1 LVIVGSAGWHNS
13 EIRTALEKSKHVRLV
28 GYVSRA
34 LLPSVYACASLFVF
48 PSLYEGFGMPLLE
61 AMAAGTPVITS
72 NISAM
77 PEVVGEAGVTVDP
90 YDADEIREAMR
101 SMLEDGNAAAQ
112 MGARGRDR
120 ARKFTWERT
129 AALTWEFF
137 ENTAAI

>member
-1 LVIVGSAGWHNS
+1 
-13 EIRTALEKSKHVRLV
+13 VRLV

-34 LLPSVYACASLFVF
+34 LLPAVYACATLFVF

-90 YDADEIREAMR
+90 Y
-101 SMLEDGNAAAQ
+101 
-112 MGARGRDR
+112 
-120 ARKFTWERT
+120 ERT
-129 AALTWEFF
+129 RL
-137 ENTAAI
+137 